1 MNHRTTTRDGS
12 RRQAGMGMVE
22 LAVVTV
28 IALVVAAI
36 AVPSF
41 MQGYQSY
48 KLNQAAMQVSG
59 VLK

>member
-1 MNHRTTTRDGS
+1 
-12 RRQAGMGMVE
+12 MGMVE